1 VEYRVQLDPVSYAFA
16 FADLGFVETPATA
29 EFVERRRVL
38 PGYGIGLQFGTPLGV
53 VLLSYALQPEES
65 PARGR
70 IHIGLSLGL

>member
-1 VEYRVQLDPVSYAFA
+1 
-16 FADLGFVETPATA
+16 VETPATA